1 MQDNTNATRI
11 SEELNA
17 AVRRLNTAQE
27 LVRQELKEVTRL
39 SDLLEELRIEAVQ
52 DDNRNQPTEQLPVAQ
67 VVRVPHQ
74 QQIAETHRVIQD
86 IRPNLLGSTFA
97 IGDTVRILN
106 PRPGQPRQGVISAL
120 EEDSL
125 TLDHLI
131 IKISREPKNL
141 RPIAQPPLR

>member
-1 MQDNTNATRI
+1 M
-11 SEELNA
+11 
-17 AVRRLNTAQE
+17 
-27 LVRQELKEVTRL
+27 TRL

-52 DDNRNQPTEQLPVAQ
+52 DDNQNQPTEQLPVAQ

-106 PRPGQPRQGVISAL
+106 PCPGQPRQGVIFGAGRRFINIRSS
-120 EEDSL
+120 DNQ
-125 TLDHLI
+125 DI
-131 IKISREPKNL
+131 
-141 RPIAQPPLR
+141 